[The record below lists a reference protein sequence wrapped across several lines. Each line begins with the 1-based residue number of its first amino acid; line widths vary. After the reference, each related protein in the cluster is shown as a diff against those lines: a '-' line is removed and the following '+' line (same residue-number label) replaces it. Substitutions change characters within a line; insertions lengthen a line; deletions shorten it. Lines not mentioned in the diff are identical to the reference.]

1 MPTALASPGAR
12 LRRSWAQLSG
22 LPGGKW
28 LFSRILGFTNPYSGA
43 VGARVVALEPG
54 YARLELRERH
64 AIHNHL
70 NSVHAI
76 ALANVA
82 EMASGLA
89 MLAALPDTARGIV
102 TNISIAYLKKARGLL
117 TAECRCVLPDVTING
132 THEFTSSVKD
142 AAGDEVARATVRW
155 KLGPVP
161 PGSGSREPGVVPSA
175 RPEGPTPDSRLP

>member
-1 MPTALASPGAR
+1 MSTTLASPGAQ
-12 LRRSWAQLSG
+12 LRQSWARLSG

-28 LFSRILGFTNPYSGA
+28 LFSRVLAFTNPYSGA
-43 VGARVVALEPG
+43 VGAKVVELEPG
-54 YARLELRERH
+54 YAKLELRERH

-76 ALANVA
+76 AVANVA

-102 TNISIAYLKKARGLL
+102 TNISIAYLKKARGVL
-117 TAECRCVLPDVTING
+117 TAECRCVLPDVTVNG
-132 THEFTSSVKD
+132 THDFTSSVRD
-142 AAGDEVARATVRW
+142 AAGDEVARATVTW

-161 PGSGSREPGVVPSA
+161 A
-175 RPEGPTPDSRLP
+175 PDSRLP